1 MIAVVQ
7 RVSRASVTVGEVI
20 VGQIGPGLAVLVS
33 VCQDDTERDV
43 DWTARK
49 LAGIRLFPEGE
60 KGFHLDVREAGGS
73 VLLVSNFTVAAAT
86 RHGRRPSFDA
96 AADAQ
101 KGAELFAALVE
112 AMRSLGVPTETG
124 SFGADMQVSL
134 VNDGPVTVIINSSE
148 AR

>member
-7 RVSRASVTVGEVI
+7 RVSRASVVVGEQTVGR
-20 VGQIGPGLAVLVS
+20 IGSGLAVLVS
-33 VCQDDTERDV
+33 VCRDDTEQDV
-43 DWTARK
+43 EWTARK
-49 LAGIRLFPEGE
+49 LAEMRLFAEGE

-96 AADAQ
+96 AADAT
-101 KGAELFAALVE
+101 KGAELFKALAE
-112 AMRSLGVPTETG
+112 AMRALGVPTETG
-124 SFGADMQVSL
+124 SFGADMQVNL
-134 VNDGPVTVIINSSE
+134 VNEGPVTVIVNSSE